1 MSIGTHA
8 SILANDSVSIH
19 SNKCPTTV
27 LTVTPAFAATSSKGR
42 NCLSNGNV
50 IVLVPVSRIEGA
62 DAVRLAF
69 AAAWRNFPDAQWHD
83 GRHFVAG
90 NRGVSEWRFFGTGLD
105 GKIVEAD
112 GVDIFTFRDGK
123 IHIKN
128 AFRKQ
133 RTAL

>member
-1 MSIGTHA
+1 MIEKTVSVVVLERFSGAWNAHDIDALMSFM
-8 SILANDSVSIH
+8 
-19 SNKCPTTV
+19 
-27 LTVTPAFAATSSKGR
+27 TPDCIFQTIARPDCCG
-42 NCLSNGNV
+42 
-50 IVLVPVSRIEGA
+50 SRIEGA